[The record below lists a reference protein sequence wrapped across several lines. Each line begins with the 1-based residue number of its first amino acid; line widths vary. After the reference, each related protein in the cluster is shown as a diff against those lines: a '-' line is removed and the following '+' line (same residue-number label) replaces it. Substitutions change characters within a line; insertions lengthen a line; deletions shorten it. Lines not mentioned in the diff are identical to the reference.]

1 MGKKKESTINGVT
14 LTEVFAKYNMNQH
27 VSFTDL
33 KNILVAL
40 GGETEETDNDEETKD

>member
-1 MGKKKESTINGVT
+1 MAKKKEATVNDVT

-33 KNILVAL
+33 KNILTAL
-40 GGETEETDNDEETKD
+40 GGETEETNDEETKD